1 MGKREPRIV
10 LGEQCVDVSTRTYP
24 RWITDLEIEA
34 ALGEYCTEV
43 EVPVEE
49 GLLLCN
55 ANDCL
60 YPGVGFSHTVHG
72 ESCGE
77 LDVRLLGIVELKP
90 IHAAA
95 HHNLIS
101 VLAALT
107 GAAEDSG
114 QSVEP
119 FVEVRGVVCI
129 GERPEPHCT
138 PGVHRK
144 AEATVGAVLVVEE
157 IVLDLLAR
165 DHRRR
170 GVVCAAEVVDVALRL
185 FLGDAQTLE
194 GELPQHFNALGQLN
208 EELLLSLVRDDGGIL
223 AP

>member
-1 MGKREPRIV
+1 M
-10 LGEQCVDVSTRTYP
+10 
-24 RWITDLEIEA
+24 
-34 ALGEYCTEV
+34 
-43 EVPVEE
+43 EE
-49 GLLLCN
+49 GLLLGN

-60 YPGVGFSHTVHG
+60 YPGVGLSHAVHG
-72 ESCGE
+72 ESRRE

-138 PGVHRK
+138 PGVHD
-144 AEATVGAVLVVEE
+144 EAKTTVGTVLVV
-157 IVLDLLAR
+157 
-165 DHRRR
+165 
-170 GVVCAAEVVDVALRL
+170 
-185 FLGDAQTLE
+185 
-194 GELPQHFNALGQLN
+194 
-208 EELLLSLVRDDGGIL
+208 
-223 AP
+223 